1 MTRKLITTAG
11 RKQVIGRPIL
21 YKTTR
26 DFLLRFGLKDVS
38 ELPSIEEF
46 EKMAGEL
53 ADTFAEPVQ
62 EEIPMQAESAAP
74 NENFEEESS
83 AVEPQSDGDSIPLEG
98 TDASSAGVPAE
109 IVADELITDG
119 RISGLPP
126 DDSQPDD
133 SQVDDPQPA
142 GEEAPF
148 DSAAMDAELEREQ
161 TEEEAAES
169 KPSR

>member
-1 MTRKLITTAG
+1 MARKLITTAG

-53 ADTFAEPVQ
+53 AETFAEPVQ
-62 EEIPMQAESAAP
+62 EEIPMPRNIPESPKELEAESS
-74 NENFEEESS
+74 EI
-83 AVEPQSDGDSIPLEG
+83 EPQSDGESIPLEG
-98 TDASSAGVPAE
+98 SDESSLGVPGE
-109 IVADELITDG
+109 TVADEVLTDG
-119 RISGLPP
+119 HISGLPP
-126 DDSQPDD
+126 NYDQP
-133 SQVDDPQPA
+133 S
-142 GEEAPF
+142 GEEVPL
-148 DSAAMDAELEREQ
+148 DSPAMDAELQREQ

-169 KPSR
+169 KQ